1 VILEKKIYPMNKIN
15 TNKKDCVITIELGTN
30 AVRVFAFDLNG
41 NMIGSAKGA
50 YPTFHPEPDY
60 SEQDPEQL
68 FITMLYILK
77 NFLNETVYAQKYKVI
92 TICFSAAMHSVLA
105 IDKNGIPLGNVI
117 TWADNRGKNEATA
130 LKNSSLGKTI
140 YKATGT
146 PIHPMS
152 PLVKIAW
159 MKNRDKERFKK
170 TYKFL
175 SIKSYIIQQLTGDYI
190 IDYSLASATGL
201 FNIHKLKWDTDALAY
216 AGITAAKLPEL
227 VSVFH
232 PAGKLRKEYQTSL
245 GLSAD
250 TKIITG
256 SSDGC
261 LATLGAGVWGEGK
274 ATVTI
279 EDSGA
284 MRVVGKE
291 ILKDEKQRFFN
302 YVLTEDYYVSGGP
315 TNNGGVI
322 FEWFAKQFGVFKYA
336 YGIEN
341 CMEEL
346 INDAS
351 KVAAGADGLL
361 FLPYLLG
368 ERAPIWNANARGVY
382 FGLNINHEQ
391 KHFVRATIE
400 GILYEMYSIGKT
412 LEEHRSIKSLSVNG
426 SFATI
431 PFCSQVIADIFNK
444 PVGISKNTSSV
455 GLGAFLLSATDMGI
469 YKNLDD
475 AAKSVEFAETFKP
488 NKQNNSVYKKYADVF
503 EKLSTKFNAEFEAI
517 TNLQQKD
524 I

>member
-1 VILEKKIYPMNKIN
+1 MGKIN
-15 TNKKDCVITIELGTN
+15 SNRKDCVVTIELGTS
-30 AVRVFAFDLNG
+30 AVRVFAFDLSG
-41 NMIGSAKGA
+41 NLIGSAKGA

-68 FITMLYILK
+68 FITMLYVLK
-77 NFLNETVYAQKYKVI
+77 NFFTETVHPKKYKVLYI
-92 TICFSAAMHSVLA
+92 GFSAAMHSVLA
-105 IDKNGIPLGNVI
+105 IDKNGVPLGNVI
-117 TWADNRGKNEATA
+117 TWADNRGKDEARI
-130 LKNSSLGKTI
+130 LKGSTLGKNV

-152 PLVKIAW
+152 PLVKITW

-170 TYKFL
+170 TDKFL
-175 SIKSYIIQQLTGDYI
+175 SIKSYIIQQLTGEYV

-201 FNIHKLKWDTDALAY
+201 FNIHKLNWDADALDY
-216 AGITAAKLPEL
+216 AGISASKLPGL

-232 PAGKLRKEYQTSL
+232 SAGKLRKEYQTSL

-250 TKIITG
+250 TIILTG

-261 LATLGAGVWGEGK
+261 MATLGAGVWEEGK
-274 ATVTI
+274 ATLTL

-284 MRVVGKE
+284 MRVVGKT
-291 ILKDEKQRFFN
+291 ILKDEQQRFFN

-322 FEWFAKQFGVFKYA
+322 FEWFAKQFGNFTNA
-336 YGIEN
+336 YDIDSS
-341 CMEEL
+341 MKEL

-351 KVAAGADGLL
+351 KVAAGSDGLL

-412 LEEHRSIKSLSVNG
+412 LEEHRSIKTLSVNG
-426 SFATI
+426 SFGTI

-455 GLGAFLLSATDMGI
+455 GLGTFLLSATDMGI

-488 NKQNNSVYKKYADVF
+488 NKQNNSIHKQYAEIFDN
-503 EKLSTKFNAEFEAI
+503 LSTKFSAEFEAI
-517 TNLQQKD
+517 SSLQQKN

>member
-1 VILEKKIYPMNKIN
+1 MAKIN
-15 TNKKDCVITIELGTN
+15 SNRKDCVVTIELGTS
-30 AVRVFAFDLNG
+30 AVRVFAYDLSG
-41 NMIGSAKGA
+41 NLVGSAKGA

-68 FITMLYILK
+68 FITMLYVLK
-77 NFLNETVYAQKYKVI
+77 NFFTETLHSKKYKVL
-92 TICFSAAMHSVLA
+92 TISFSAAMHSVLA
-105 IDKNGIPLGNVI
+105 IDKNGVPLGNVI
-117 TWADNRGKNEATA
+117 TWADNRGKDEAKI
-130 LKNSSLGKTI
+130 LKGSALGKNI

-152 PLVKIAW
+152 PLVKITW
-159 MKNRDKERFKK
+159 MKNKDKERFKK

-175 SIKSYIIQQLTGDYI
+175 SIKSYIIQQLTGEYI

-201 FNIHKLKWDTDALAY
+201 FNIHKLKWDNDALDY
-216 AGITAAKLPEL
+216 AGIALNKLPEL

-250 TKIITG
+250 TKILTG

-261 LATLGAGVWGEGK
+261 MATLGAGVWEEGK
-274 ATVTI
+274 ATITI

-291 ILKDEKQRFFN
+291 ILKDDKQRFFN

-322 FEWFAKQFGVFKYA
+322 FEWFAKQFGNFTSA
-336 YGIEN
+336 YDIDSS
-341 CMEEL
+341 MKEL

-351 KVAAGADGLL
+351 KVAAGSDGLL

-368 ERAPIWNANARGVY
+368 ERAPIWNAHARGVY

-412 LEEHRSIKSLSVNG
+412 LEEHRSIKTLSVNG
-426 SFATI
+426 SFGTI
-431 PFCSQVIADIFNK
+431 PFCSQLIADIFNK

-455 GLGAFLLSATDMGI
+455 GLGTFLLSATEMGI

-475 AAKSVEFAETFKP
+475 AAKTVEFAETFKP
-488 NKQNNSVYKKYADVF
+488 NKQNNSIHKKYADIF
-503 EKLSTKFNAEFEAI
+503 ESLSTKFSAEFEAI
-517 TNLQQKD
+517 SNLQQKN